1 MFTKKYFITFLVNN
15 STFGNTHLAV
25 LKPVCNNYN
34 SVSNA
39 IHHHPPLRKKEK
51 PCLQQS
57 NDFYPLGYLIS
68 FKAVLPTISSGQAV
82 K

>member
-34 SVSNA
+34 SVSSA
-39 IHHHPPLRKKEK
+39 IHHHPPLQKRKNLV
-51 PCLQQS
+51 CS
-57 NDFYPLGYLIS
+57 NPTISTPVGYLIS